1 MSVNCCSLGYT
12 TKSHLTHWFHLHQW
26 KPHVLLH
33 GETLPIL
40 CSIFFLILRYV
51 PDFVLSCLRSFPLL
65 KNPFYILAFL
75 SYPFSFLLNKF
86 QCEKYY
92 TQTSVVVDSAICCLI
107 CFRNEELSPR
117 CWGHGQQKSLSC
129 EPPVWMASDEETCFA
144 QGQDLLPRV
153 GCIQSRIDVGIERPV
168 SQHQIRMTLKGHPC
182 FEIPYVIG

>member
-51 PDFVLSCLRSFPLL
+51 PDFILSCLRSFPLL
-65 KNPFYILAFL
+65 ENSLLHLGLPVLPIF
-75 SYPFSFLLNKF
+75 FSFKQISVWKILHIN
-86 QCEKYY
+86 QCCGG
-92 TQTSVVVDSAICCLI
+92 QCDMLPD
-107 CFRNEELSPR
+107 PR
-117 CWGHGQQKSLSC
+117 CWEHGQQKSLSC

-168 SQHQIRMTLKGHPC
+168 S
-182 FEIPYVIG
+182 